1 MNNSISWDE
10 YFMFSACLASR
21 RSKDPNT
28 KVGSVIVNNEN
39 RIIATGYN
47 GFPNGI
53 KDELLPW
60 SKNSELYEET
70 KYAYVVHAEAN
81 CLLNSIK
88 SSLEGCTMYVTLFP
102 CSSCTKLIIQKGIK
116 KIVYSKNCKNPES
129 GDHKASVKMLE
140 LADVKM
146 LEYKGCISTTL
157 TL

>member
-1 MNNSISWDE
+1 
-10 YFMFSACLASR
+10 MFSACLASK

-28 KVGSVIVNNEN
+28 KVGAVIVNNEN

-60 SKNSELYEET
+60 TKDSELYEKT

-81 CLLNSIK
+81 CLLNSVK
-88 SSLEGCTMYVTLFP
+88 SSLKGCIMYVTLFP

-116 KIVYSKNCKNPES
+116 KIVFSKNCKKPES

-140 LADVKM
+140 LAGVEM
-146 LEYKGCISTTL
+146 SEYKGCTSINL